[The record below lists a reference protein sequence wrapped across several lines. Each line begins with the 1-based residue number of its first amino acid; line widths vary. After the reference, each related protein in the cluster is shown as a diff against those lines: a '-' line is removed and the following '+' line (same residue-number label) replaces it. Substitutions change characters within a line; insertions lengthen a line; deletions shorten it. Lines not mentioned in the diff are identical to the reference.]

1 MQENHKTKLVLF
13 DLDGTLIDTAPDFLV
28 SLNNVLKNHDKSCVS
43 MDEVRPHISE
53 GTSKLIKLFFKI
65 DESDKNFNLYKNQ
78 FLSEYESNLKKNSCL
93 FEGMTDLI
101 KFLDKKSI
109 KYGVVTNKHYKYA
122 QPIIDSFLELKNVKV
137 LICPD
142 HVNISKPDPEGILLA
157 CKKLDI
163 KPENTIYLGD
173 HLNDIKA
180 GICAG
185 AKTVACLYG
194 YSINKNQIDNMRCGQ
209 VKKVNEI
216 RSFIVI

>member
-1 MQENHKTKLVLF
+1 MQENHRTKLVLF
-13 DLDGTLIDTAPDFLV
+13 DLDGTLIDTAPDFLE
-28 SLNNVLKNHDKSCVS
+28 SLNNVLKNNNKDCVS
-43 MDEVRPHISE
+43 MNEVRPHISE
-53 GTSKLIKLFFKI
+53 GTSKLIKLIFKI
-65 DESDKNFNLYKNQ
+65 NENDKNFNLYKNQ
-78 FLSEYESNLKKNSCL
+78 FLSEYESNLKNNSRL
-93 FEGMTDLI
+93 FEGMSDFI
-101 KFLDKKSI
+101 KFLDKESI

-122 QPIIDSFLELKNVKV
+122 KPIIDSFLELKNIKV

-185 AKTVACLYG
+185 TKTVACLYG
-194 YSINKNQIDNMRCGQ
+194 YSINKNEIDNMRCGQ
-209 VKKVNEI
+209 VKKANEI